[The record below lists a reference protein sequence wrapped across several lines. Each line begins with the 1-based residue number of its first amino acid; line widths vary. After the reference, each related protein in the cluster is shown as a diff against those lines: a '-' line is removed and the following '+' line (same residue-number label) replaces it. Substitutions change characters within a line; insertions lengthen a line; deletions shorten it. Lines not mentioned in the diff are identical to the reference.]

1 MLRFLTSILI
11 LVFMVGCVTPPD
23 VQNVPTRALRV
34 AGPTQLSYA
43 VTGQSRA
50 SPIRGASGELV
61 WWQDGYRYDARLTLE
76 VLFIRILSQHSIGR
90 IGASGIEP
98 ERYSDSR
105 KYEVAAHFLRDHG
118 KVQFSNNA
126 PSVPLL
132 AGAQDRLSV
141 MMQVGAMLAGD
152 PAHYPVGTRIP
163 FQTVGPRDAGVWV
176 FVVGEDEK
184 VTLPAGEY
192 TVRKLIRNPRSESD
206 SKLELWLAPAHGY
219 LPVRVRQT
227 DANGDFVDMQ
237 LRVPLVAKTN

>member
-11 LVFMVGCVTPPD
+11 PFFMVGCVSAPD

-43 VTGQSRA
+43 VTGQSGA
-50 SPIRGASGELV
+50 SPMRGARGELV
-61 WWQDGYRYDARLTLE
+61 WWQDGSRYDARLTLK
-76 VLFIRILSQHSIGR
+76 VLHIRLFSQHSTGR

-98 ERYSDSR
+98 ERYSYSR
-105 KYEVAAHFLRDHG
+105 EYEAAAHFLRDHG

-132 AGAQDRLSV
+132 EGAQDRLSV

-152 PAHYPVGTRIP
+152 PARYPVGTRIP
-163 FQTVGPRDAGVWV
+163 FQTVGPSDAGVWV

-184 VTLPAGEY
+184 VALPAGEY
-192 TVRKLIRNPRSESD
+192 TVRKLIRNPRRESD
-206 SKLELWLAPAHGY
+206 RKLELWLAPAHGY

-227 DANGDFVDMQ
+227 DTNGDFFEMQ
-237 LRVPLVAKTN
+237 LRDPLVAKTN